1 MALLEHIQSPK
12 DLKKLPLDRLP
23 ELAEEIRQYLIDVVS
38 EHGGHLGGNLGAV
51 ELIIALHYVFDSPRD
66 KLIFDVGHQAYAHKI
81 LTGRKDRM
89 PTIRQYGGLSGFL
102 VRTESPHDIFGAG
115 HACTSLSAALG
126 LAIARDRQ
134 GEDYE
139 VVAIIGDGALT
150 GGMAYE
156 ALNNIGKLQPNLLI
170 ILNDNE
176 MSIDQNVGAIPEYLN
191 RLKTS
196 RLYNRLKDDVWN
208 LLGRLPSDALSKRA
222 RDLARRIRE
231 SLETLMVPTILFE
244 ELGIRYFGPINGH
257 DLRQLVRY
265 LQRVRDIP
273 GPKLLHVL
281 TEKGRGYPPALENK
295 ELFHGLGP
303 FEKETGKPIKKPGP
317 PSYSS
322 VFGKTL
328 LALARQ
334 DPKVVGITAAMPLGT
349 GLNHLRDERPDQYFD
364 VGIAEQHAVT
374 FAAGLAVGGMKPFV
388 AIYSTFLQRAFDQV
402 IHDVALQKLPVRF
415 ALDRG
420 GLVGADGPTH
430 HGVFDLSYLRMI
442 PNMVVMAPRDEAEL
456 VRMIHTAYHYE
467 EGPIAFRFPR
477 GQGLGVPLPEQPE
490 PLEIGKWEVLREGD
504 EVVILAVGPF
514 VASALRIAEE
524 LGHPHLGVVNARFIK
539 PLDEDLLRR
548 FLKQGV
554 RALIT
559 MEENVL
565 AGGFGSA
572 VLEFLAREGAPLP
585 VLRFGLPDAFVPHG
599 ARSLL
604 LRDLGLTPEA
614 MARQI
619 EAFLKQYSHAL

>member
-1 MALLEHIQSPK
+1 MGILEYIRSPE
-12 DLKKLPLDRLP
+12 DLKQLPINRLP
-23 ELAEEIRQYLIDVVS
+23 KLAEEIREFLIDVVS

-51 ELIIALHYVFDSPRD
+51 ELIIALHYVFDSPHD
-66 KLIFDVGHQAYAHKI
+66 KLIFDVGHQAYAHKV
-81 LTGRKDRM
+81 LTGRRERM

-126 LAIARDRQ
+126 LALARDRK
-134 GEDYE
+134 GETYD

-156 ALNNIGKLQPNLLI
+156 ALNNIGKLQPNLI
-170 ILNDNE
+170 IVLNDNE
-176 MSIDQNVGAIPEYLN
+176 MSIDENVGAIPEYLN

-208 LLGRLPSDALSKRA
+208 LLGKLPAQGLSQRA

-231 SLETLMVPTILFE
+231 SLENLMVPTILFE
-244 ELGIRYFGPINGH
+244 ELGIRYFGPVNGH
-257 DLRQLVRY
+257 DIPQLVRY
-265 LQRVRDIP
+265 LQRIREIP

-303 FEKETGKPIKKPGP
+303 FERETGKPLKKPGP

-322 VFGKTL
+322 VFGQTL
-328 LALARQ
+328 LKLAEQ
-334 DPKVVGITAAMPLGT
+334 DPTVVGITAAMPLGT
-349 GLNHLRDERPDQYFD
+349 GLHLLRDQFPDQYFD

-374 FAAGLAVGGMKPFV
+374 FAAGLALGGLKPFV

-442 PNMVVMAPRDEAEL
+442 PHLVVMAPRDEAEL
-456 VRMIHTAYHYE
+456 VRMIYTAYHYE

-477 GQGLGVPLPEQPE
+477 GRGLGVPLPEHPE
-490 PLEIGKWEVLREGD
+490 PLEIGRWEVLREGG
-504 EVVILAVGPF
+504 EVAILAVGPF
-514 VASALRIAEE
+514 VATALQVAEQLE
-524 LGHPHLGVVNARFIK
+524 RPNLAVVDARFIK
-539 PLDEDLLRR
+539 PLDEELLRQLLR
-548 FLKQGV
+548 QGL

-572 VLEFLAREGAPLP
+572 VLEFLAQEGVALP

-599 ARSLL
+599 DRALL
-604 LRDLGLTPEA
+604 LQDLGLVPEA
-614 MARQI
+614 MTQRI
-619 EAFLKQYSHAL
+619 RAFLKAHAL

>member
-1 MALLEHIQSPK
+1 MAILEYIHSPE
-12 DLKKLPLDRLP
+12 DLKKLPLNRLP
-23 ELAEEIRQYLIDVVS
+23 KLAEEIREYLIDVVS

-81 LTGRKDRM
+81 LTGRKDQM

-102 VRTESPHDIFGAG
+102 LRTESPHDIFGAG

-139 VVAIIGDGALT
+139 VVAIIGDGAFT

-156 ALNNIGKLQPNLLI
+156 ALNNIGKLQPDLLI
-170 ILNDNE
+170 VLNDNE
-176 MSIDQNVGAIPEYLN
+176 MSIDENVGALPEYLN

-231 SLETLMVPTILFE
+231 SLETLMVPTVLFE
-244 ELGIRYFGPINGH
+244 ELGARYFGPIHGH
-257 DLRQLVRY
+257 DIPQLVRY
-265 LQRVRDIP
+265 FRRLRDIP

-303 FEKETGKPIKKPGP
+303 FEKGTGRPLKKPGP

-328 LALARQ
+328 LDLARR
-334 DPKVVGITAAMPLGT
+334 DPRVVGITAAMPLGT

-477 GQGLGVPLPEQPE
+477 GRGFGVPLPEDPE
-490 PLEIGKWEVLREGD
+490 PLEIGTWETVRDGGAA
-504 EVVILAVGPF
+504 VILAVGPF
-514 VASALRIAEE
+514 VAWALEVAEQ
-524 LGHPHLGVVNARFIK
+524 LGHPDLGVVNARFIK
-539 PLDEDLLRR
+539 PLDEALLRR
-548 FLKQGV
+548 LLKQGV

-572 VLEFLAREGAPLP
+572 VLEFLAAEGARVP

-599 ARSLL
+599 DRTLL
-604 LRDLGLTPEA
+604 LRDLGLLPDA
-614 MARQI
+614 MAQRIQ
-619 EAFLKQYSHAL
+619 EFLKAHAL

>member
-1 MALLEHIQSPK
+1 MGILEYIRSPE
-12 DLKKLPLDRLP
+12 DLKQLPINRLP
-23 ELAEEIRQYLIDVVS
+23 KLAEEIREFLIDVVS

-51 ELIIALHYVFDSPRD
+51 ELIIALHYVFDSPHD
-66 KLIFDVGHQAYAHKI
+66 KLIFDVGHQAYAHKV
-81 LTGRKDRM
+81 LTGRRERM

-126 LAIARDRQ
+126 LALARDRK
-134 GEDYE
+134 GETYD

-156 ALNNIGKLQPNLLI
+156 ALNNIGKLQPNLI
-170 ILNDNE
+170 IVLNDNE
-176 MSIDQNVGAIPEYLN
+176 MSIDENVGAIPEYLN

-208 LLGRLPSDALSKRA
+208 LLGKLPAQGLSQRA

-231 SLETLMVPTILFE
+231 SLENLMVPTILFE
-244 ELGIRYFGPINGH
+244 ELGIRYFGPVNGH
-257 DLRQLVRY
+257 DIPQLVRY
-265 LQRVRDIP
+265 LQRIREIP

-303 FEKETGKPIKKPGP
+303 FERETGKPLKKPGP

-322 VFGKTL
+322 VFGQTL
-328 LALARQ
+328 LKLAEQ
-334 DPKVVGITAAMPLGT
+334 DPTVVGITAAMPLGT
-349 GLNHLRDERPDQYFD
+349 GLHLLRDQFPDQYFD

-374 FAAGLAVGGMKPFV
+374 FAAGLALGGLKPFV

-442 PNMVVMAPRDEAEL
+442 PHLVVMAPRDEAEL
-456 VRMIHTAYHYE
+456 VRMIYTAYHYE

-477 GQGLGVPLPEQPE
+477 GRGFGVPLPEHPE
-490 PLEIGKWEVLREGD
+490 PLEIGRWEVLREGG
-504 EVVILAVGPF
+504 EVAILAVGPF
-514 VASALRIAEE
+514 VATALQVAEQLE
-524 LGHPHLGVVNARFIK
+524 RPNLAVVDARFIK
-539 PLDEDLLRR
+539 PLDEELLRQLLR
-548 FLKQGV
+548 QGL

-572 VLEFLAREGAPLP
+572 VLEFLAQEGVALP

-599 ARSLL
+599 DRALL
-604 LRDLGLTPEA
+604 LQDLGLVPEA
-614 MARQI
+614 MTQRI
-619 EAFLKQYSHAL
+619 RAFLKAHAL